1 MQFDLKGKVALIT
14 GGGRGIGKSIS
25 LALAREGANVALCGR
40 TQETLDE
47 TAAEIR
53 ALGVEAW
60 PIVADVREYSNIKR
74 FVAEAAQAS
83 GRVDILVNNAVY
95 SVSAPFDEQ
104 SDENWQQHIDVKL
117 MSYIRC
123 SREVIP
129 HMKAAGSGR
138 IVNITG
144 MTARIVAALR
154 PTNGVVNA
162 AATNFTKSLATH
174 LGPDN
179 ITVNCIHPG
188 MTVTDR
194 MKRNFERRARDAGV
208 SYDEIAAETVAEI
221 PLGRLID
228 PEDIAHSVLFFCSP
242 LASIVTGQAIA
253 VDGGSGTAVTY

>member
-194 MKRNFERRARDAGV
+194 MKGNFERRARDAGV

>member
-14 GGGRGIGKSIS
+14 GGGRGIGKSVS

-194 MKRNFERRARDAGV
+194 MKGNFERRARDAGV

>member
-1 MQFDLKGKVALIT
+1 MQFDLKGKVALVT
-14 GGGRGIGKSIS
+14 GGGRGIGKSVS
-25 LALAREGANVALCGR
+25 LALAGEGANVALCGR

-60 PIVADVREYSNIKR
+60 PIVADVREYPNIKR
-74 FVAEAAQAS
+74 FVAEAAEAA
-83 GRVDILVNNAVY
+83 GRIDILVNNAGY
-95 SVSAPFDEQ
+95 AVSAPFDEQ

-123 SREVIP
+123 AREVIP
-129 HMKAAGSGR
+129 HMKAVGGGR

-162 AATNFTKSLATH
+162 AATNFTKSLSTH

-194 MKRNFERRARDAGV
+194 MKGNFERRARDAGV

-228 PEDIAHSVLFFCSP
+228 PQDIAHSVLYFCSP
-242 LASIVTGQAIA
+242 MADIVTGQAIA
-253 VDGGSGTAVTY
+253 VDGGSGTAVIY

>member
-1 MQFDLKGKVALIT
+1 MQFDLKGKVALVT
-14 GGGRGIGKSIS
+14 GGGRGIGKSVS

-60 PIVADVREYSNIKR
+60 PIVADVREYPNIKH

-194 MKRNFERRARDAGV
+194 MKGNFERRARDAGV
-208 SYDEIAAETVAEI
+208 SYDEIAAATVAEI

-242 LASIVTGQAIA
+242 LSSIVTGQAIA

>member
-1 MQFDLKGKVALIT
+1 MQFDLKGKIALVT
-14 GGGRGIGKSIS
+14 GGGRGIGKHVS
-25 LALAREGANVALCGR
+25 LALAREGAGVALCGR
-40 TQETLDE
+40 TPETLEE
-47 TAAEIR
+47 TAVEIR
-53 ALGVEAW
+53 ALGAEAW
-60 PIVADVREYSNIKR
+60 PIVADVRDYANIKR
-74 FVAEAAQAS
+74 FVTDAAEAA
-83 GRVDILVNNAVY
+83 GRIDILVNNAVF
-95 SVSAPFDEQ
+95 SVSGDFEEQ
-104 SDENWQQHIDVKL
+104 SDENWQQHLDVKL

-129 HMKAAGSGR
+129 HMKAVGGGR

-162 AATNFTKSLATH
+162 GATNFTKSLSTH

-188 MTVTDR
+188 LTVTDR
-194 MKRNFERRARDAGV
+194 MQAVFEGQAKHAGV
-208 SYDEIAAETVAEI
+208 SIDEIERQRTAEI

-228 PEDIAHSVLFFCSP
+228 PDDIANMVLFFCSP

-253 VDGGSGTAVTY
+253 VDGGSGTAVIY

>member
-14 GGGRGIGKSIS
+14 GGGRGIGKSVS

-194 MKRNFERRARDAGV
+194 MKGNFERRARDAGV
-208 SYDEIAAETVAEI
+208 SYDEIAAVTVAEI

>member
-14 GGGRGIGKSIS
+14 GGGRGIGKSVS

-194 MKRNFERRARDAGV
+194 MKGNFERRARDAGV
-208 SYDEIAAETVAEI
+208 SYDEIAAATVAEI

>member
-53 ALGVEAW
+53 ALDVEAW

-194 MKRNFERRARDAGV
+194 MKGNFERRARDAGV
-208 SYDEIAAETVAEI
+208 SYDEIAAATVAEI